1 MNSKILIVYEYQ
13 ILFEILNEIKENLN
27 FEMIKSNNNE
37 FINTKFDQKSNYLI
51 ISSKKQRNLDNCLAL
66 DKVPIKLEK
75 VIELININFL
85 KNKFSDQSDLKIG
98 KYKLDLNSRKIILN
112 NKTLNLTE
120 RETNLIIFINQKGNV
135 SIKES
140 FIRIKDGEL
149 YLIGSDETEK
159 IHTYREI
166 IDKLISLSPIDNISI
181 KQVSEYT
188 RPTTV
193 PRLIGDTS
201 KFRKLT
207 GWKPEISIDKILED
221 TLEYWR
227 NFVKN
232 NDY

>member
-135 SIKES
+135 SIKELQKKVWDYS
-140 FIRIKDGEL
+140 TDLETHTVETHIYRLRKKMKDNFDDEEFIL
-149 YLIGSDETEK
+149 Y
-159 IHTYREI
+159 
-166 IDKLISLSPIDNISI
+166 DNNGYSI
-181 KQVSEYT
+181 
-188 RPTTV
+188 
-193 PRLIGDTS
+193 
-201 KFRKLT
+201 
-207 GWKPEISIDKILED
+207 
-221 TLEYWR
+221 
-227 NFVKN
+227 N
-232 NDY
+232 